1 MRTFT
6 PVSLEEYLSTDYSP
20 DVDYVDGEIVE
31 RNVGEKDHSRLQ
43 ALLIVYLGS
52 RESEYGIRVFAEQ
65 RIQISPRRF
74 RVPDICVT
82 VGDEPQEQIFTAPPF
97 LCIEI
102 VSPEDRMS
110 RIQQKI
116 DDFLGFGVKYV
127 WLINPETRRAWVYSR
142 DGITEVRDGVLRTEN
157 PGIAVPMSEVLR

>member
-1 MRTFT
+1 MRNFT
-6 PVSLEEYLSTDYSP
+6 AVPVEEYLTNDYSP

-43 ALLIVYLGS
+43 TLLILYLGS
-52 RESEYGIRVFAEQ
+52 REAEYRIRVFTEQ

-82 VGDEPQEQIFTAPPF
+82 LGEPEEQIFTTPPF

-102 VSPEDRMS
+102 LSPEDRMS
-110 RIQQKI
+110 QVQEKI
-116 DDFLGFGVKYV
+116 DDFLSFGVRYV
-127 WLINPETRRAWVYSR
+127 WLINPESRRAWVYTR
-142 DGITEVRDGVLRTEN
+142 NGITEVTDGVLRTEE
-157 PGIAVPMSEVLR
+157 PGIAVPMGEVMR

>member
-1 MRTFT
+1 MRNFT
-6 PVSLEEYLSTDYSP
+6 AVPVEEYLANDYSP

-43 ALLIVYLGS
+43 TLVILYLGS
-52 RESEYGIRVFAEQ
+52 REAEYRIRVFTEQ

-82 VGDEPQEQIFTAPPF
+82 LGEPEEQIFTTPPF

-102 VSPEDRMS
+102 LSPEDRMS
-110 RIQQKI
+110 QVQEKI
-116 DDFLGFGVKYV
+116 DDFLSFGVRYV
-127 WLINPETRRAWVYSR
+127 WLINPESRRAWVYTR
-142 DGITEVRDGVLRTEN
+142 NGITEVTDGVLRTEE
-157 PGIAVPMSEVLR
+157 PGIAVPMGEVMR